1 MNTQFDD
8 LIRNALGARLQAY
21 APYSR
26 FAVGAAVQ
34 CKSAAVF
41 IGSNIEN
48 ISYGLTICA
57 ERIAIGSA
65 VAAGQRE
72 FVAIAV
78 VADTI
83 EPIVPC
89 GACRQ
94 FLAEFSPDL
103 IIVSATVE
111 GDRKVESLSHL
122 LPDLKRGI
130 LKNRS
135 EEHTSELQ
143 SRFDLV
149 CRLLLEKKKIITIMN
164 GFFAFFERPWNMRSI
179 GIGIYITWHVAVS

>member
-1 MNTQFDD
+1 MNTQFDN
-8 LIRNALGARLQAY
+8 LIRNALGACLQVY

-48 ISYGLTICA
+48 ISHGLTICA
-57 ERIAIGSA
+57 ERIGMGSA

-72 FVAIAV
+72 LVTIAV

-89 GACRQ
+89 GTCRQ

-103 IIVSATVE
+103 FLVSATVE
-111 GDRKVESLSHL
+111 GDRKVENLSHL
-122 LPDLKRGI
+122 LPDPKRGI
-130 LKNRS
+130 LKNV
-135 EEHTSELQ
+135 HT
-143 SRFDLV
+143 
-149 CRLLLEKKKIITIMN
+149 
-164 GFFAFFERPWNMRSI
+164 P
-179 GIGIYITWHVAVS
+179 

>member
-1 MNTQFDD
+1 MDIQFAN
-8 LIRNALGARLQAY
+8 LIRAASAVRKQAY

-34 CKSAAVF
+34 CKSGAVF

-65 VAAGQRE
+65 VAAGERE

-94 FLAEFSPDL
+94 FLAEFSADL
-103 IIVSATVE
+103 IIVSAN
-111 GDRKVESLSHL
+111 GRGGPQGRES
-122 LPDLKRGI
+122 
-130 LKNRS
+130 
-135 EEHTSELQ
+135 
-143 SRFDLV
+143 F
-149 CRLLLEKKKIITIMN
+149 
-164 GFFAFFERPWNMRSI
+164 
-179 GIGIYITWHVAVS
+179 

>member
-1 MNTQFDD
+1 MNIQFKD
-8 LIRNALGARLQAY
+8 LIRSALDARLRAY
-21 APYSR
+21 APYSK

-34 CKSAAVF
+34 CKSGAVF
-41 IGSNIEN
+41 TGSNIEN
-48 ISYGLTICA
+48 ISYGLTTCA
-57 ERIAIGSA
+57 ERVGIGTA
-65 VAAGQRE
+65 VAAGERE

-111 GDRKVESLSHL
+111 GDCKVENLSHL
-122 LPDLKRGI
+122 LPEPKRGI
-130 LKNRS
+130 LKNVHIS
-135 EEHTSELQ
+135 
-143 SRFDLV
+143 
-149 CRLLLEKKKIITIMN
+149 
-164 GFFAFFERPWNMRSI
+164 
-179 GIGIYITWHVAVS
+179 

>member
-1 MNTQFDD
+1 MNTLF
-8 LIRNALGARLQAY
+8 LNLVKAASKARLQAY

-26 FAVGAAVQ
+26 FTVGAAVQ
-34 CKSAAVF
+34 CKSGTVF
-41 IGSNIEN
+41 VGSNIEN

-65 VAAGQRE
+65 VAAGERE

-94 FLAEFSPDL
+94 FLAEFAPDL
-103 IIVSATVE
+103 IIVSTTVR
-111 GDRKVESLSHL
+111 GDQKVENLSHL
-122 LPDLKRGI
+122 FPNPKRGI
-130 LKNRS
+130 LENVR
-135 EEHTSELQ
+135 T
-143 SRFDLV
+143 
-149 CRLLLEKKKIITIMN
+149 
-164 GFFAFFERPWNMRSI
+164 P
-179 GIGIYITWHVAVS
+179 

>member
-1 MNTQFDD
+1 MNMQFND
-8 LIRNALGARLQAY
+8 LIRSASKGRLQAY
-21 APYSR
+21 APYSK

-34 CKSAAVF
+34 CKSGAVF

-65 VAAGQRE
+65 VAAGERE

-78 VADTI
+78 VADTT
-83 EPIVPC
+83 EPIVLC

-103 IIVSATVE
+103 IIVSATVK
-111 GDRKVESLSHL
+111 GDRKVENLSHL
-122 LPDLKRGI
+122 LPDPKRGI
-130 LKNRS
+130 PKDV
-135 EEHTSELQ
+135 HT
-143 SRFDLV
+143 
-149 CRLLLEKKKIITIMN
+149 
-164 GFFAFFERPWNMRSI
+164 P
-179 GIGIYITWHVAVS
+179 

>member
-1 MNTQFDD
+1 MDAQVANLT
-8 LIRNALGARLQAY
+8 RSALKARLQAY
-21 APYSR
+21 APYSK

-34 CKSAAVF
+34 CKSGAVF
-41 IGSNIEN
+41 TGSNIEN

-65 VAAGQRE
+65 VAAEERE

-103 IIVSATVE
+103 IIVSATLT
-111 GDRKVESLSHL
+111 GNRKIDNFSHL
-122 LPDLKRGI
+122 LPDPKRGI
-130 LKNRS
+130 LKNV
-135 EEHTSELQ
+135 HT
-143 SRFDLV
+143 R
-149 CRLLLEKKKIITIMN
+149 
-164 GFFAFFERPWNMRSI
+164 
-179 GIGIYITWHVAVS
+179 